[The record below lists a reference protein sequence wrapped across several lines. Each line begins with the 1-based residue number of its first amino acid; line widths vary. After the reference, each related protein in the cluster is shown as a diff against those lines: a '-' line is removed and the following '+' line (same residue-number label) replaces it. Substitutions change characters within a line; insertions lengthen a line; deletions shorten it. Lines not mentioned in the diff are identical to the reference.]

1 LELIQAEY
9 KLRWWKIF
17 CLISCNVIG
26 NCILVLSLDWID
38 IIANINRILCW
49 FYFWLAE
56 RRTHKIFL

>member
-38 IIANINRILCW
+38 IIANKIIFKISKKNRLIYTYLFC
-49 FYFWLAE
+49 F
-56 RRTHKIFL
+56 